1 MKDLNKIAL
10 ECMAE
15 LDALKIPYVKPSK
28 ITVNTRAKS
37 RWGQCRR
44 VSKTEF
50 TINISERILR
60 DGVSDAATK
69 NTVIHELLH
78 TVDGCQNHGP
88 KWQSLAAKVNRAYP
102 KYNIQTTT
110 SHAEKGIEPDP
121 VVYKYIVECEDCGNK
136 RGYERRGKVV
146 MYPER
151 FRCGACNGKLKVRSN
166 ICGA

>member
-15 LDALKIPYVKPSK
+15 LDALNIPYVKPSK

-60 DGVSDAATK
+60 DDVSDAATK

-78 TVDGCQNHGP
+78 TIEGCQNHGP
-88 KWQSLAAKVNRAYP
+88 KWKRYANQVNRSYP

-110 SHAEKGIEPDP
+110 SEAEKGIAPEP
-121 VVYKYIVECEDCGNK
+121 VVYKYMVECLACKHK
-136 RGYERRGKVV
+136 RGYTRRSKVT
-146 MYPER
+146 MHPEL
-151 FRCGACNGKLKVRSN
+151 FRCGSCNGQLKVHSV
-166 ICGA
+166 

>member
-1 MKDLNKIAL
+1 MKNLQAIACA
-10 ECMAE
+10 CMEE
-15 LDALKIPYVKPSK
+15 LDAIGIPYVKPRE

-60 DGVSDAATK
+60 DEVSDAATK

-88 KWQSLAAKVNRAYP
+88 KWKSLAAKVNRAYP
-102 KYNIQTTT
+102 KYNIQTST
-110 SHAEKGIEPDP
+110 SAQEKGIEP
-121 VVYKYIVECEDCGNK
+121 VIEYVNYKYKVGCETCGTFK
-136 RGYERRGKVV
+136 LYTRKGKVV
-146 MYPER
+146 SNVAHYQCG
-151 FRCGACNGKLKVRSN
+151 RCGGKLYVKD
-166 ICGA
+166 A

>member
-1 MKDLNKIAL
+1 MKNLQAIARV
-10 ECMAE
+10 CMEE
-15 LDALKIPYVKPSK
+15 LDAIGIPYVKPRE

-60 DGVSDAATK
+60 DEVSDAATK

-88 KWQSLAAKVNRAYP
+88 KWKSLAAKVNRAYP
-102 KYNIQTTT
+102 KYNIQTST
-110 SHAEKGIEPDP
+110 SAQEKGIAPEP
-121 VVYKYIVECEDCGNK
+121 VVYKYIVECVDCRNK

-146 MYPER
+146 MHPER
-151 FRCGACNGKLKVRSN
+151 FRCGACNGKLFVKEVSR
-166 ICGA
+166 